1 MSEKVLVEVT
11 VVKDITFVMYVADP
25 LDDNEIMNNV
35 VVRNHPSVIGSDRSW
50 LHRVYRLSD
59 NGELK
64 IVNKLTVRKHRGT
77 GNV

>member
-35 VVRNHPSVIGSDRSW
+35 VVRNHPSVIGSDRFW

-59 NGELK
+59 NGEQK
-64 IVNKLTVRKHRGT
+64 IVNKLNERKHRGT